1 MLIFIFIFN
10 NLYYQKEMIC
20 NLGLE
25 FVRFDFQ
32 KFKEKYN
39 KKIKINLTPVYVE
52 KGKSGIE
59 RYDIG

>member
-1 MLIFIFIFN
+1 
-10 NLYYQKEMIC
+10 MIC

-52 KGKSGIE
+52 KGESGIE